1 MNHTMKLSG
10 ELTFDTVQ
18 THHENLVNT
27 LKDPD
32 LTVLN
37 LEMNEVTQC
46 DSAGLALL
54 IEAWRLCE
62 TTHRTLKLKGV
73 SKKIHALAQFCGVEN
88 ILHSKL
94 NGFIHD

>member
-1 MNHTMKLSG
+1 MNHAMKLSG

-18 THHENLVNT
+18 THHKNLLNT
-27 LKDPD
+27 LKDSD
-32 LTVLN
+32 LTVLS
-37 LEMNEVTQC
+37 LEMHEVTQC

-62 TTHRTLKLKGV
+62 ASHRILKVEGV
-73 SKKIHALAQFCGVEN
+73 SKKIYALAQFCGVEG